1 MIPKWIQEGSLNPF
15 KNHTNLTLDPRCATR
30 CPRASLNHQNGIPRS
45 SNAPSIPSKF
55 QIWVPNMT
63 PYSYQHPANQ
73 PATPCNKGGRRQGR
87 SLKISAAPGFS
98 LPLGVL
104 DLPSRYPYQGSPKG
118 SPPPSCTPLPPA
130 FRHQHI
136 SKKGPGNQ
144 AGKMIAK
151 ICKKV
156 AQGHP
161 RVPNQ
166 TKSRPK
172 MTP

>member
-1 MIPKWIQEGSLNPF
+1 MEPKGSQMEPPRSF
-15 KNHTNLTLDPRCATR
+15 QVPKKDQSVPQVCQSGGPRC
-30 CPRASLNHQNGIPRS
+30 HNGIPRS
-45 SNAPSIPSKF
+45 PKVPQRRYKAPQS
-55 QIWVPNMT
+55 
-63 PYSYQHPANQ
+63 
-73 PATPCNKGGRRQGR
+73 ATTTNFKPKLPRPGARRR
-87 SLKISAAPGFS
+87 RRRSAAPGFS

-104 DLPSRYPYQGSPKG
+104 ELPSRYPYQGSPKG

-166 TKSRPK
+166 TKSTPK